1 MFRPVFFFIIIT
13 LISSYQCC
21 AQPNARLVVYFDS
34 DKSLIRKDT
43 KESLQRLLQN
53 THPAGKVS
61 QIEIAAYC
69 DGRGSD
75 QYNQALSLRRASA
88 IEDYLRSNGLDADIP
103 VTKQPMGETVLLN
116 ADQTTTEQAIN
127 RRAEII
133 LYLAPAPALITAEAA
148 PVAEKKEISNIETVP
163 VRDTVISNAFDP
175 SNYDSIK
182 VGDQLVLN
190 NINFQPGRH
199 VLIEWS
205 MPDLEQLLQVMND
218 HPKLKI
224 EIQGHICCVFNGADG
239 PDLDLGTNNLSEERA
254 KTVYRYLVDKGIKK
268 SRLSYRGLGSSQKLY
283 PSERTERERS
293 LNRRV
298 EIKIISK

>member
-1 MFRPVFFFIIIT
+1 MSRPVFFFIILA
-13 LISSYQCC
+13 LISSYQCF
-21 AQPNARLVVYFDS
+21 AQPTARFVVYFDS
-34 DKSLIRKDT
+34 DKSLIRKDAE
-43 KESLQRLLQN
+43 ESLLRLLHSTQP
-53 THPAGKVS
+53 PAKVS
-61 QIEIAAYC
+61 RIEIAAHC

-75 QYNQALSLRRASA
+75 QYNQELSLRRASA
-88 IEDYLRSNGLDADIP
+88 IEDYLRSNGLDAGIA

-116 ADQTTTEQAIN
+116 ADQTTTEQAMN

-133 LYLAPAPALITAEAA
+133 LHVSPAPLPVAAPAPAE
-148 PVAEKKEISNIETVP
+148 EKE
-163 VRDTVISNAFDP
+163 SNAADIIPAPKEDSVIFNVFDP
-175 SNYDSIK
+175 AKYDSIK
-182 VGDQLVLN
+182 VGDQLVVK

-205 MPDLEQLLQVMND
+205 MPNLRELLQVMKD
-218 HPKLKI
+218 HPALKI
-224 EIQGHICCVFNGADG
+224 EIQGHICCLFTGADG

-254 KTVYRYLVDKGIKK
+254 KTVYRFLIENGIKK
-268 SRLSYRGLGSSQKLY
+268 SRLSYRGFGSSQKLY